1 MFKEIVIAFQSY
13 FEAHRFIKKHKLWKW
28 IVLPGLIYAILFAVS
43 MIVFGESA
51 SRLIQW
57 IFTVTHINNWKQ
69 HHQGG
74 LLNFL
79 FAFAT
84 FIFWLILVLLYFS
97 LFKYIWLIIG
107 SPIFAYLSEKTEAI
121 IENRN
126 FPFSFAKLGKDILRS
141 IAVSFRN
148 MLWQTLY
155 VLSLLLLSFVPVAG
169 WITPV
174 IALIIEAYYYGF
186 AMLYYSCERRNLS
199 SQQSFHFIG
208 SHRGLAI
215 GNGFIF
221 YTLHLVPVIGWIFA
235 PAYAVVAATV
245 SMIKVRENHPFI
257 QTITA

>member
-1 MFKEIVIAFQSY
+1 MIA
-13 FEAHRFIKKHKLWKW
+13 
-28 IVLPGLIYAILFAVS
+28 
-43 MIVFGESA
+43 FGESA

-57 IFTVTHINNWKQ
+57 IFAVTHINNWKQ
-69 HHQGG
+69 HHQSG

-97 LFKYIWLIIG
+97 LFKYIWLIFG
-107 SPIFAYLSEKTEAI
+107 SPAFAYLSEKTEAI
-121 IENRN
+121 LENRSLT
-126 FPFSFAKLGKDILRS
+126 FSFARLGKDILQS

-148 MLWQTLY
+148 MFWQTVY
-155 VLSLLLLSFVPVAG
+155 VLSLLLLSFLPVVG
-169 WITPV
+169 WVAPV

-199 SQQSFHFIG
+199 TQQSFSFIG

-221 YTLHLVPVIGWIFA
+221 YTLHLVPIIGWIFA
-235 PAYAVVAATV
+235 PAYAVIAATV
-245 SMIKVRENHPFI
+245 SMIKVRENNESI
-257 QTITA
+257 QTVAL